1 MRVALRVFGLLLFA
15 CFCVGSHASAR
26 EKVEIKIGKLGSSPP
41 FTISAWRYRL
51 LNRRIHMHFCAS
63 AACEPGSKV
72 SYTVSSPRKRLSFT
86 QYKETQLKLAQVLK
100 KMAPPGTRIKLS
112 EPEQTGDKLFRIF
125 KAKREHVSPD
135 GKRTAFLSWLVMADR
150 ITFDFISSASTLKKA
165 EEQLAPFVMAGMMV
179 AVRDK

>member
-41 FTISAWRYRL
+41 FTISAWRYQL

-86 QYKETQLKLAQVLK
+86 QYKDTQFKLMQTLK
-100 KMAPPGTRIKLS
+100 KMAPPGMRINLA
-112 EPEQTGDKLFRIF
+112 EPEQHKNKLSLIF
-125 KAKREHVSPD
+125 KAKRVHILPN

-150 ITFDFISSASTLKKA
+150 VTFDFISSASTLKKA
-165 EEQLAPFVMAGMMV
+165 EEQLAPFVIAGMMV
-179 AVRDK
+179 AVGDK